1 MFRIIKI
8 EFNRHLNRWT
18 IAAMLVFLL
27 LGTIILQVG
36 IDKHKIDLKH
46 QEEFINTEMKKVLRY
61 INYHQVGIFGFRRL
75 LEPIPLAA
83 AFYNSITL
91 NELLAFIDNG
101 VRLKH
106 MELKVGKNLF
116 EKPFG
121 GSLDLSWYFLIFGSL
136 AISAWGFFALRN
148 IQFLRYLMNFT
159 GEKNVYWGII
169 LARIIMIFLF
179 LAAAFLLYRLQ
190 YLINGMGLD
199 FNEITGLLTFF
210 LMTALVWV
218 FFLGLSTACGA
229 IRDWRIGAVI
239 LGVLWILLVLIWPE
253 VLSVIVS
260 KKAAATMK
268 SAYKHEIRKIEKL
281 MEFEKEAFEYSGRY
295 KTREE
300 KIEADKRM
308 GEKWW
313 DKDFKEIEKLEAEM
327 FEKTREIAR
336 SFQSWNIFNPVTHY
350 KSVNN
355 ELSSRGYNAY
365 LEFYR
370 ENQEIHKGFLRYYLD
385 KKRYESYTKVVPYL
399 SKEQLVSR
407 SKVSL
412 PAYFVPGLILNL
424 AIIAGVL
431 FLAYLRFNR
440 SLFPVPEK
448 GVTTENAVFTLTKGM
463 IFGLIMYCLNL
474 KNQFLN
480 VFYGCFKEFRGKIT
494 IDGQN
499 IVTREK
505 KRFVYI
511 PCPSRIYNATRIRHL
526 LSLASKVSVPGI
538 DIKKKVFGDLKDL
551 EKARLLL
558 AIAQSIKTGIII
570 LDDFAEGLA
579 SDFEY
584 TEIVR
589 EIKSDDNLI
598 ISLSSNNSMFVIPDK
613 TIITVRRGSGY
624 VQDKDLL
631 KGKS

>member
-8 EFNRHLNRWT
+8 EFHRHLTRWT
-18 IAAMLVFLL
+18 ITAMLVFLL
-27 LGTIILQVG
+27 LGTAALQTG

-46 QEEFINTEMKKVLRY
+46 QEEFIITEMKKISLWV
-61 INYHQVGIFGFRRL
+61 NYHQYGGAGFRRR

-83 AFYNSITL
+83 AFYNSVTL
-91 NELLAFIDNG
+91 NELLSFIDCG
-101 VRLKH
+101 IRLKH
-106 MELKVGKNLF
+106 MELKVGKRLF

-159 GEKNVYWGII
+159 GKKNVYWGII
-169 LARIIMIFLF
+169 LARMIWIFLF
-179 LAAAFLLYRLQ
+179 LAAAFLLYWLQ
-190 YLINGMGLD
+190 YLVNGLGLD

-229 IRDWRIGAVI
+229 IRDWRKEVVI
-239 LGVLWILLVLIWPE
+239 LGVLWILLVLVWPE

-260 KKAAATMK
+260 RKAAANMK
-268 SAYKHEIRKIEKL
+268 SAYKHEIRKIEIL

-300 KIEADKRM
+300 KIEADNRM
-308 GEKWW
+308 GERWW

-327 FEKTREIAR
+327 LEKTREIAR
-336 SFQSWNIFNPVTHY
+336 SFHHWSIFNPVTHY

-365 LEFYR
+365 MEFYR
-370 ENQEIHKGFLRYYLD
+370 EDQEIHKGFLRYYLD

-412 PAYFVPGLILNL
+412 PAYFLPGFILNL

-431 FLAYLRFNR
+431 FLAYLRLNR

-448 GVTTENAVFTLTKGM
+448 GVTTKNAVFTFTKGI
-463 IFGLIMYCLNL
+463 IFGLIMNCLNL

-480 VFYGCFKEFRGKIT
+480 VFYGCFREFQGKIT

-505 KRFVYI
+505 KGFVYI
-511 PCPSRIYNATRIRHL
+511 PCPSKISNTIKIRHL
-526 LSLASKVSVPGI
+526 LSLAFRVSVPGL
-538 DIKKKVFGDLKDL
+538 DIKKKLFGNLKDL
-551 EKARLLL
+551 EKARLLIAL
-558 AIAQSIKTGIII
+558 AQSKKTGIII

-579 SDFEY
+579 TEY
-584 TEIVR
+584 EYIEIAR
-589 EIKSDDNLI
+589 EIKSADKLI
-598 ISLSSNNSMFVIPDK
+598 ISLSSNTSMIVIPDK
-613 TIITVRRGSGY
+613 TIITLRRGSGY
-624 VQDKDLL
+624 VQNKDIL
-631 KGKS
+631 K